1 MTSRQ
6 IQYILTTYE
15 EGSISKAAQKLFVSQ
30 PALSQSIQLAE
41 RELGA
46 PIFDRKHSPLT
57 LTYAGQR
64 YIAAAMEFQKLELNL
79 QHEISDI
86 QNEQCG
92 RFRVG
97 ISMLRGATILPK
109 VLPVFL
115 KKYPRVETIIVEKGS
130 NAIAPLIMQN
140 MVDIAVLTTDKIS
153 QKHMVMIPMCRE
165 RTYLCA
171 GLDTDLAKTVPSG
184 TPVSA
189 KVIEHMPFIAIK
201 ASHGIHAVQNNIFSN
216 LSINPKIL
224 YEVDSVVLGIKLA
237 AACGAAMLCTHTV
250 IPALDNSSVA
260 LYPLIEEEFARE
272 LCLCYKH
279 DTYLS
284 LYMKDFI
291 ELVIQAINQEHL

>member
-6 IQYILTTYE
+6 IQYIMTTYE

-97 ISMLRGATILPK
+97 ISMLRGTTILPR
-109 VLPVFL
+109 VLPAFL
-115 KKYPRVETIIVEKGS
+115 QKYPRVEIKIVEKGS

-140 MVDIAVLTTDKIS
+140 IVDIAVLTADMIS
-153 QKHMVMIPMCRE
+153 QKHMVMIPMSRE
-165 RTYLCA
+165 GIYLCA
-171 GLDTDLAKTVPSG
+171 GPDTELAKTVPPG
-184 TPVSA
+184 TPVSV
-189 KVIEHMPFIAIK
+189 KVLENAPFVAIK
-201 ASHGIHAVQNNIFSN
+201 AGHGLHEIQNNIFSS
-216 LSINPKIL
+216 LSVSPKIL
-224 YEVDSVVLGIKLA
+224 YEVDSAVLGIRLA
-237 AACGAAMLCTHTV
+237 AACGAMMLCPHTV
-250 IPALDNSSVA
+250 IPALDHSSVS
-260 LYPLIEEEFARE
+260 LYPLIEEQFSRE

-284 LYMKDFI
+284 QYMKDFI
-291 ELVIQAINQEHL
+291 ELVVGTINDESF